1 MSHFIL
7 KHYFLTEIERMG
19 IEAAILKCNTEQ
31 EDTIFSLDDYEIT
44 ELYNEY
50 IKEALVVY

>member
-19 IEAAILKCNTEQ
+19 IEAVILKCNTEQ
-31 EDTIFSLDDYEIT
+31 ENAIFSLDDYEIT

-50 IKEALVVY
+50 IKEELVVY